1 MRAMLA
7 VHIVAGGLGLVTGY
21 IALFTG
27 KGAPLH
33 RRSGRLFV
41 YAMLTMAIFAFVLAA
56 GRGVAPRINI
66 PAAVLTACMVVT
78 GLTTVRPRTDA
89 SRRFDVVM
97 MLITLAV
104 GLACLGIGLQLL
116 SVPGGRRGAVAPLL
130 MFGVVGLLAVAG
142 DVRMLRAG
150 GVTGAVRLA
159 RHLWR
164 MCFSLLVA
172 AMSFFL
178 GQAKLMPEA
187 IRKPGLLAMPVL
199 LVFATMIYW
208 MWRMRRR
215 RRPTTPVG
223 RIAVAEAV

>member
-1 MRAMLA
+1 MRSLLA

-21 IALFTG
+21 IALFSA
-27 KGAPLH
+27 KGAAVH
-33 RRSGRLFV
+33 RRSGMLFV
-41 YAMLTMAIFAFVLAA
+41 SAMLTMAIVAFVLAA

-66 PAAVLTACMVVT
+66 PAALLTACMVVT
-78 GLTTVRPRTDA
+78 GFAAVRPRTEA
-89 SRRFDVVM
+89 SRRLDVVM
-97 MLITLAV
+97 MLVTLAV

-116 SVPGGRRGAVAPLL
+116 AVPGGRRGAVGPLL

-142 DVRMLRAG
+142 DVRMIRAG
-150 GVTGAVRLA
+150 GVTGAARLA

-187 IRKPGLLAMPVL
+187 IRTPMLLALPVL
-199 LVFATMIYW
+199 LVLGTMVYW

-215 RRPTTPVG
+215 RPANPVS